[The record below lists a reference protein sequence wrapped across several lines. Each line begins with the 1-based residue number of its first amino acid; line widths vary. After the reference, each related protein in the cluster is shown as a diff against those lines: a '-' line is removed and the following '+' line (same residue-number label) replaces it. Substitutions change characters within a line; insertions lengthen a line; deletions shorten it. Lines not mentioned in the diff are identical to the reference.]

1 MGKRD
6 AWLKVFPIPQ
16 ASKAVDALTEG
27 WQEMATHPKPA
38 FNHETH
44 EPDLTLVLTAYLRD
58 VVSYK
63 KRLLGYWTAE
73 DNHGSIDFTTGKIAK
88 RTRTDIGYHWHDDK
102 ENFSV
107 VFEFKKLDRH
117 ERSRKHYYGESGMQR
132 FVTGTYGKKH
142 PLAFMTGI
150 LVDDWAACV
159 PPLRASLQ
167 QPGISGVLQMCT
179 VGGQLLQTP
188 SVLFPAKAAFDSEH
202 LRDRD
207 KAPEHG
213 TIRIAHLFLPFGY
226 TSPARAAKKSS
237 RKSLEESDL

>member
-6 AWLKVFPIPQ
+6 AWLEVFPIQQ
-16 ASKAVDALTEG
+16 ASKAVDALTDG
-27 WQEMATHPKPA
+27 WQEMASRPKSS

-58 VVSYK
+58 VLYHK
-63 KRLLGYWTAE
+63 KKLLGYWTAE
-73 DNHGSIDFTTGKIAK
+73 DNHGNIDFSTGKIFK
-88 RTRTDIGYHWHDDK
+88 RTRTDIGYHWHDDQ
-102 ENFSV
+102 ENYSV

-132 FVTGTYGKKH
+132 FVTGSYSKKH

-150 LVDDWAACV
+150 LVDDWNACV

-167 QPGISGVLQMCT
+167 QPDIAGLLQMCSIHN
-179 VGGQLLQTP
+179 QLLQTP
-188 SVLFPAKAAFDSEH
+188 SVLFPTKAAFDTEH

-207 KAPEHG
+207 
-213 TIRIAHLFLPFGY
+213 
-226 TSPARAAKKSS
+226 SS
-237 RKSLEESDL
+237 KWSRPWAVSK